1 MNAIIR
7 LPELA
12 SGIYTVNVVV
22 NEERVGAKKLVV
34 R

>member
-1 MNAIIR
+1 MNAVIQ

-12 SGIYTVNVVV
+12 SGIYTVNIVV

-34 R
+34 Q